1 MFYMKKFVFFFL
13 CMLCG
18 VAIQAQEGE
27 DIVIDVLNQSV
38 TEISVGTYSDFSD
51 KKVSSNA
58 TYAGRVAGSYGSI
71 QMRTTNEEEGVVTTK
86 TGGKVRTIEVKWN
99 TNTKAGRILNV
110 YGKNKPYSSAKD
122 LFGSIPG
129 TLLGTF
135 KYDGTNTDGTL
146 TIEEDY
152 GYVGFRSSDGA
163 LYVNEISIHWEV
175 DGSVT
180 STVASPVL
188 AESCNFTESMVVS
201 LSCETKDATIYYTV
215 DGTEPTRESEVYV
228 APFTITQTT
237 TVRARAVKEGMN
249 DSEVVEATYTMV
261 EASSWRL
268 VTDAANLNVNDRVVL
283 VSSVSDY
290 AMSINQKTNN
300 RGAVEITRI
309 GDGLIVNDEV
319 QILTLEEGS
328 KTGTFAFNTGSG
340 YLYAASS
347 SNNYLKTKETKDANG
362 SWIITITDGVA
373 SIVAQ
378 GANTHN
384 VMQYN
389 QPYELFSC
397 YASANQNPICIY
409 KAIPEGTAEETFEVK
424 INKYGYA
431 TLFLNKAVAV
441 PEGLTAY
448 YCTVDGTAAVLH
460 EVGEV
465 IPAATGVVLR
475 GTANTTYTLTNTAE
489 VNGMA
494 EEIQAEN
501 RLMGYVVD
509 TNVPMGTDAFYALN
523 AKNGV
528 VGFFIP
534 QTASEDRTAFTAK
547 ANKAYLK
554 LEGTVNVQMLSI
566 RQDTDGDETA
576 VENRLADS
584 QTEEKV
590 YYDLTG
596 RRVDNPGRGIY
607 IVGGKKVIIK

>member
-13 CMLCG
+13 CILCG

-27 DIVIDVLNQSV
+27 EITFNAVFSDYEAGTQYADNEKHVLNNDIVIYTTDCHFTTELRIYSSTTYNGYVIGEVAGTISSITFNAGNKKDVL
-38 TEISVGTYSDFSD
+38 
-51 KKVSSNA
+51 
-58 TYAGRVAGSYGSI
+58 
-71 QMRTTNEEEGVVTTK
+71 
-86 TGGKVRTIEVKWN
+86 
-99 TNTKAGRILNV
+99 LV
-110 YGKNKPYSSAKD
+110 YG
-122 LFGSIPG
+122 
-129 TLLGTF
+129 
-135 KYDGTNTDGTL
+135 
-146 TIEEDY
+146 
-152 GYVGFRSSDGA
+152 SSDGE
-163 LYVNEISIHWEV
+163 NWKKIGSIETLSTAYWDYTLDFGSTAYSFFKLDVEGENQIRLKSMKITYIPAV

-215 DGTEPTRESEVYV
+215 DGTEPTRESGVY
-228 APFTITQTT
+228 AGPFTITQTT

-431 TLFLNKAVAV
+431 TLFLDKAVAV

-489 VNGMA
+489 VNDMA
-494 EEIQAEN
+494 EKIEAEN

-509 TNVPMGTDAFYALN
+509 TNVPMETDAYYALN

-534 QTASEDRTAFTAK
+534 QTVSEDRTAFTAK

-554 LEGTVNVQMLSI
+554 LEGTANVQMLSI

-607 IVGGKKVIIK
+607 IVGGKKVVIK

>member
-18 VAIQAQEGE
+18 VAIHAQEGE

-38 TEISVGTYSDFSD
+38 TEISVSTYSDFSD

-110 YGKNKPYSSAKD
+110 YGKNNPYSSAKD

-215 DGTEPTRESEVYV
+215 DGTEPTRESGVY
-228 APFTITQTT
+228 AGPFTITQTT
-237 TVRARAVKEGMN
+237 TVKAVSVKGDET
-249 DSEVVEATYTMV
+249 SRVVEATYTMV
-261 EASSWRL
+261 EPSPWKL
-268 VTDAANLNVNDRVVL
+268 VTDVAALNVGDKVVI
-283 VSSVSDY
+283 VAAESEY
-290 AMSINQKTNN
+290 AMSTNQKTNN
-300 RGAVEITRI
+300 RGRTPVLKCKDQLTI
-309 GDGLIVNDEV
+309 DENV
-319 QILTLEEGS
+319 QVLTLEEG
-328 KTGTFAFNTGSG
+328 KEDGAFAFNTGSG
-340 YLYAASS
+340 YLYAASNS
-347 SNNYLKTKETKDANG
+347 SNHLKTKETKDANG
-362 SWIITITDGVA
+362 SWKISINDGVT

-378 GANTHN
+378 GSNTRNDLRHN
-384 VMQYN
+384 AGDF
-389 QPYELFSC
+389 LFSC
-397 YASANQNPICIY
+397 YASTTTMENVCLY
-409 KAIPEGTAEETFEVK
+409 SKETFEVK

-489 VNGMA
+489 VNDMA

-509 TNVPMGTDAFYALN
+509 TNVPMGTDAYYALN

-534 QTASEDRTAFTAK
+534 QTVSEDRTAFTAK

-554 LEGTVNVQMLSI
+554 LEGTANVQMLSI

-596 RRVDNPGRGIY
+596 RRVYNPGRGIY
-607 IVGGKKVIIK
+607 IVGGKKVVIK

>member
-1 MFYMKKFVFFFL
+1 MKKFVLFFL
-13 CMLCG
+13 CLLCG
-18 VAIQAQEGE
+18 VAIQAQEGGN
-27 DIVIDVLNQSV
+27 IVIDVLNQSV
-38 TEISVGTYSDFSD
+38 TGISVSSYSDFSG

-71 QMRTTNEEEGVVTTK
+71 QMRTTDEEEGVVTTN

-110 YGKNKPYSSAKD
+110 YGKNGPYSSAKD
-122 LFGSIPG
+122 LFDSTPG

-146 TIEEDY
+146 TIEGDY

-180 STVASPVL
+180 PTVASPVIT
-188 AESCNFTESMVVS
+188 ESCNFTESMVVS
-201 LSCETKDATIYYTV
+201 LSCGTEDATIYYTV
-215 DGTEPTRESEVYV
+215 DGTEPTRESEVY
-228 APFTITQTT
+228 ADTPFTITQTT
-237 TVRARAVKEGMN
+237 TVKAMAVKEGMN

-261 EASSWRL
+261 EASSWSL
-268 VTDAANLNVNDRVVL
+268 VTDAANLAVNDRVVL

-290 AMSINQKTNN
+290 AMSTNQKTNN
-300 RGAVEITRI
+300 RGAVEITKI
-309 GDGLIVNDEV
+309 ADGLIVNDEV
-319 QILTLEEGS
+319 QILTLEEGA

-347 SNNYLKTKETKDANG
+347 SDNYLKTEATKDAEG
-362 SWIITITDGVA
+362 SWKITITDGVA

-378 GANTHN
+378 GNNTRN

-389 QPYELFSC
+389 QPYTLFSC
-397 YASANQNPICIY
+397 YASASQKPICIY
-409 KAIPEGTAEETFEVK
+409 KEIPEGTAEEAFEVK

-431 TLFLNKAVAV
+431 TLFLDKAVAV

-448 YCTVDGTAAVLH
+448 YCTVDGTTAVLN

-475 GTANTTYTLTNTAE
+475 GTANTTYTLANTTAE
-489 VNGMA
+489 NSDAAVIADDNM
-494 EEIQAEN
+494 
-501 RLMGYVVD
+501 LMGYVVD
-509 TNVPMGTDAFYALN
+509 TDVPMGTDAYYALN
-523 AKNGV
+523 AKDGT
-528 VGFFIP
+528 VGFFVP
-534 QTASEDRTAFTAK
+534 QTVSEDGLTFTAK

-554 LEGTVNVQMLSI
+554 LGGTANVQMLSI
-566 RQDTDGDETA
+566 RQGMDGDETA
-576 VENRLADS
+576 VENSLALPK
-584 QTEEKV
+584 TEEMV

-596 RRVDNPGRGIY
+596 RRVYNPGRGIY
-607 IVGGKKVIIK
+607 IVNGKKLILR